1 MYCPNKKLALFLNL
15 LSHILI
21 FFIKIVGS
29 SRFISFRSDHHPDT
43 PRIHRM
49 RFSPNNKNYSGVTD
63 GLITHGPDHFTEN
76 EGRKRIPEVKDR
88 MKKIAY
94 VYIFSLFFLKFLKI
108 NKLMKLRTKYN
119 VSLAPREEKVNIN
132 DDTLIRGPRS
142 EFSSRRFG

>member
-1 MYCPNKKLALFLNL
+1 M
-15 LSHILI
+15 
-21 FFIKIVGS
+21 GS

-49 RFSPNNKNYSGVTD
+49 RFSPNNKNYSGITD

-76 EGRKRIPEVKDR
+76 RTKKNSGGKRQNEEDCLCVHI
-88 MKKIAY
+88 
-94 VYIFSLFFLKFLKI
+94 SLFFLKFLFMKI
-108 NKLMKLRTKYN
+108 NKLMKLRTKDN

-132 DDTLIRGPRS
+132 DDTLIGGPRS